1 MSRSILAALSAWGP
15 SARIEG
21 RLGGGNRGEVWA
33 VQIGG
38 SRYAA
43 RLSRRS
49 APALEWEIELLTF
62 LRGGGIL
69 VPGVLPTMDGRSQAK
84 GLVVYGYLEGA
95 PPNCERDWM
104 LVAEELRRLHEL
116 TRDWPQRP
124 GFRST
129 RELLAEDAGG
139 DVHLDL
145 MPEEVVVRI
154 RGTWEAIADEPTSVV
169 HGDPG
174 AGNVRIRDGRA
185 GFLDWDEARVDASVL
200 DLADLP
206 LDVVGDVG
214 AERLARARRAAD
226 AWEAANAWTLEP
238 EYARQR
244 LSRL

>member
-1 MSRSILAALSAWGP
+1 
-15 SARIEG
+15 
-21 RLGGGNRGEVWA
+21 
-33 VQIGG
+33 
-38 SRYAA
+38 
-43 RLSRRS
+43 
-49 APALEWEIELLTF
+49 
-62 LRGGGIL
+62 
-69 VPGVLPTMDGRSQAK
+69 MDGRRQAE
-84 GLVVYGYLEGA
+84 GLVVYGWLEGD
-95 PPNCERDWM
+95 PPNWERDWM

-116 TRDWPQRP
+116 TRDWPQRL

-154 RGTWEAIADEPTSVV
+154 RGAWKAIADEPTSVV

-174 AGNVRIRDGRA
+174 PSNVRIQDGRA

-206 LDVVGDVG
+206 LDPGGDVG
-214 AERLARARRAAD
+214 TERLAKARRAAD
-226 AWEAANAWTLEP
+226 AWEAASAWILEP
-238 EYARQR
+238 GYARQR